1 MASRWRWQ
9 GFAGA
14 LWEYG
19 RPPARRPC
27 VQAPAFFRQQLLAA
41 VPRLRRYAR
50 SLTFDV
56 HTADDLVQTA
66 LERALSHW
74 HQFDQ
79 RRDML
84 VWLLSIAHNAFLDQ
98 RRRDS
103 RLSIVDPVVADA
115 LQDAHRADPG
125 ADVGLRL
132 DLSAAL
138 ARLPL
143 EQREPL
149 LLVGVEQLSYAE
161 CAEALGIPIGTVMSR
176 VSRGRVALRVLLEG
190 PSRADTVRT
199 LRRVI

>member
-1 MASRWRWQ
+1 
-9 GFAGA
+9 
-14 LWEYG
+14 
-19 RPPARRPC
+19 
-27 VQAPAFFRQQLLAA
+27 VQAPDSFRQQLLAA
-41 VPRLRRYAR
+41 IPRLRRYAR
-50 SLTFDV
+50 SLVFDAGN
-56 HTADDLVQTA
+56 ADDLVQNT

-103 RLSIVDPVVADA
+103 RLSIVDPAQADA
-115 LQDAHRADPG
+115 QMDAVRADPG

-132 DLSAAL
+132 DLLAAL
-138 ARLPL
+138 GRLPP
-143 EQREPL
+143 EQREPM

-176 VSRGRVALRVLLEG
+176 VSRGRAALREHLDG
-190 PSRADTVRT
+190 RSRPDGVRT
-199 LRRVI
+199 LRRVS